1 MPAHRTVPVGGG
13 GAGPVRAGTTCIA
26 RLRRKEAFLTACA
39 SNRDLRRARTREY
52 VATEPAVYAYRSTST
67 TTRVVHRPRTPPG
80 IFLDV
85 RCCKSCVLV
94 LPPSKMPSDF
104 AALSRAI
111 HVVPARTGPAT
122 PPPPAGT
129 ARWVG
134 IMIGSEPRGWWSG
147 VQSTPSD
154 ARKGRG
160 TREISGRG
168 NRQHERRLTSPRTC
182 SRPPL
187 GRRGVHEAGT

>member
-1 MPAHRTVPVGGG
+1 VRCRWGS
-13 GAGPVRAGTTCIA
+13 GAGPVRAGATCIA
-26 RLRRKEAFLTACA
+26 RLRRKSLGIFDGVRVKSCFEASTHP
-39 SNRDLRRARTREY
+39 RIY

-80 IFLDV
+80 IFLVV
-85 RCCKSCVLV
+85 RCCQSCVLV
-94 LPPSKMPSDF
+94 LPPSKMPLCRPQPSNTRRSG
-104 AALSRAI
+104 AHR
-111 HVVPARTGPAT
+111 PPPPP

-147 VQSTPSD
+147 VQSPPSD

-160 TREISGRG
+160 LHQISGRG